1 MPARGLFTQ
10 EIQREPLNL
19 LGPIGASQPGRE
31 DRAGHVVARLG
42 DGGYAKGV
50 MSLVPPDV
58 AEDPDKPRAMRDRLE
73 EPGAAFTQLKGSRHA
88 PPGMRA
94 DCRWFART

>member
-1 MPARGLFTQ
+1 MTERKLITR

-19 LGPIGASQPGRE
+19 LGPIGARRPGRE

-42 DGGYAKGV
+42 DGGHAKGV

-73 EPGAAFTQLKGSRHA
+73 EPAAAFTQLKGSRHA
-88 PPGMRA
+88 PPGMRV
-94 DCRWFART
+94 DCRRFART